1 MPLEHVSE
9 AAQNG
14 HIAAF
19 FPITA
24 QSSQERAA
32 HSESKATC
40 FLNLWHC
47 LLSQTSD
54 SSTTDYKQFAEPL
67 QQGPE

>member
-1 MPLEHVSE
+1 MPLECVSE

-24 QSSQERAA
+24 QGSQERAA
-32 HSESKATC
+32 RSESEAMC
-40 FLNLWHC
+40 FLNLWHS

-54 SSTTDYKQFAEPL
+54 SSTTDYKHFAEL
-67 QQGPE
+67 L